1 MAREFRGVWIA
12 TVDNI
17 DWPSKPG
24 LSTAQQQAELVAIFD
39 RAAALRLNAVIFQ
52 VRASCDAFYQSK
64 YEPWSE
70 FLNGQMGRPPKP
82 FYDPLEFAVTEA
94 HRRGLE
100 LHAWFNPYR
109 ARHYKEKGPAAEEH
123 VSKARPELV
132 KHYGKYL
139 WLDPGDRAVQDYS
152 LTVIRDVLRRYD
164 LDGVHIDD
172 YFYPY
177 KEKDT
182 TGRVLPFPD
191 TQSRQRY
198 VDAGGKLGQDDW
210 RRSRVDQFVQRL
222 YKMVKAEKPW
232 VKFGVSPFGIWR
244 PGHPPQ
250 IQGLDAYTELYA
262 DARKW
267 LVNGW
272 VDYFAPQLYWR
283 TNRPA
288 QSYPVLLKWWAAQNK
303 QRRHLWPGNN
313 LTAAGTGQW
322 PVEEITHQVRLTRA
336 QAGAGGN
343 ILYSAKN
350 LALYP
355 VSEGLRWGV
364 YWRPALVPASPW
376 LGRTP
381 PGTPKLLV
389 RKDGSSGERQ
399 LAWTPAG
406 GKQPW
411 LWVVQFQVGGEW
423 RAEVLPGWR
432 TTRPLNATPSAAGAT
447 VAAVSAVDRLG
458 NQGKPAV
465 VTVGAG

>member
-1 MAREFRGVWIA
+1 VH
-12 TVDNI
+12 
-17 DWPSKPG
+17 
-24 LSTAQQQAELVAIFD
+24 D
-39 RAAALRLNAVIFQ
+39 RT
-52 VRASCDAFYQSK
+52 
-64 YEPWSE
+64 
-70 FLNGQMGRPPKP
+70 
-82 FYDPLEFAVTEA
+82 LE
-94 HRRGLE
+94 
-100 LHAWFNPYR
+100 
-109 ARHYKEKGPAAEEH
+109 
-123 VSKARPELV
+123 
-132 KHYGKYL
+132 
-139 WLDPGDRAVQDYS
+139 
-152 LTVIRDVLRRYD
+152 VIRDVTRRYD
-164 LDGVHIDD
+164 VDAVHLDD

-177 KEKDT
+177 LERDAQN
-182 TGRVLPFPD
+182 RIIDFPD
-191 TQSRQRY
+191 SASYARHNPRGLSR
-198 VDAGGKLGQDDW
+198 ADW
-210 RRSRVDQFVQRL
+210 RRDNVNRFVERL
-222 YKMVKAEKPW
+222 YREVHAVKPW
-232 VKFGVSPFGIWR
+232 VRVGISPFGNWR
-244 PGHPPQ
+244 PGSLGGAPGTT
-250 IQGLDAYTELYA
+250 GLDAYTEIYA
-262 DARKW
+262 DSKLW
-267 LVNGW
+267 LNNGW

-355 VSEGLRWGV
+355 VSEGLRRGV

-381 PGTPKLLV
+381 LGTPKLQV
-389 RKDGSSGERQ
+389 RNDGASGERQ

-432 TTRPLNATPSAAGAT
+432 TSRPLNATPSATGASLA
-447 VAAVSAVDRLG
+447 VVSAVDRLG

-465 VTVGAG
+465 VTVGAGQ